1 MKQELE
7 GVAYL
12 PAQLLVA
19 PDALGQTFDA
29 RTGPTN
35 FSISFPVLPK
45 DAETGGFFLGPP
57 YATTRWA
64 RLKNLEGMWGQ
75 MGFDKVPGLPRP
87 LQSNVG
93 AVALRIYVEDL
104 ADIST
109 DISLMSFASSFG
121 SRYDVWYSNVVEWF
135 ELWGYRQWAN
145 SFSPP
150 ALSSGSLWPIDLD
163 DSRLSGWHPPLYA
176 HFSGSNHAVNS
187 NTISSAFDH
196 ASSNEYPPPE
206 WLLYL
211 NALRSHDPRQAIIE
225 ANTAAEV
232 GMAHAIHDRLS
243 TLSEDAREQ
252 IVKQANG
259 VVGLAKLL
267 VVIDGSVGSVPSSP
281 KISNQLAGPR
291 NRAAHRGAAPS
302 QDEVDQARNV
312 AKSLLDAYSPL
323 PGP

>member
-7 GVAYL
+7 GVAHL
-12 PAQLLVA
+12 PAQLLVT

-45 DAETGGFFLGPP
+45 DAEDEGFFLEPP

-64 RLKNLEGMWGQ
+64 RLKNLEGKWGQ

-87 LQSNVG
+87 LESNVG
-93 AVALRIYVEDL
+93 VVALRIHGENL
-104 ADIST
+104 ADIS
-109 DISLMSFASSFG
+109 LASFAASFG
-121 SRYDVWYSNVVEWF
+121 SSYDAWYATVVEWF

-150 ALSSGSLWPIDLD
+150 ALSSGSLWPVDLK

-176 HFSGSNHAVNS
+176 HFSGSGNAVNA

-196 ASSNEYPPPE
+196 ASGNEHPPPE

-232 GMAHAIHDRLS
+232 GMAHAIHDRFPAR
-243 TLSEDAREQ
+243 SEGAREQ

-259 VVGLAKLL
+259 VVGLAELL
-267 VVIDGSVGSVPSSP
+267 SAIDGSAGSAPSIG
-281 KISNQLAGPR
+281 KIKHQLAGPR
-291 NRAAHRGAAPS
+291 NRAAHRGAAPT

-323 PGP
+323 PGA